1 MTERGT
7 SQPGRVG
14 PFVGVV
20 AVIVAVALI
29 AWSGISGSRNAL
41 PEPTGSPI
49 TNGSAE
55 PEQPDPALLEYYN
68 QDIDWTSCDEGFECG
83 SLTVPL
89 NYEEPA
95 GKTIELALIRLTAG
109 EPNQRLGSLL
119 LNPGGPGG
127 SGIEYVKAATMVTT
141 SAVRNVYDL
150 VGFDPRG
157 VGKSEPVNCLTQAEA
172 DELLA
177 SDATADSEQ
186 EESAIISMATD
197 FGAKCEARDPEIA
210 RNIDTVSVAKDV
222 DILRAVLGDEKL
234 NWLGKSYGTYIGAI
248 YAELFP
254 GRVGRMVLDGAVDPN
269 IDLITLTREQA
280 LGFETALDR
289 YISNCVSNGDCPLGN
304 TNAKA
309 KSKFNELRAIAKK
322 SPFTTNDKTRKVNE
336 SLFLNGVL
344 LGLYQTSYGWD
355 SLTIALQGLVEGDG
369 EPMLSLV
376 DLFTNRIDGKFQDNS
391 LDALSA
397 VNCLDFPIRPTLGEV
412 EALVAELKTAAPVF
426 GEWIA
431 WSALSCT
438 YWPYPAPHDRAVKA
452 EGTAQVLVIG
462 TQYDP
467 ATPVQWAK
475 GLARAITNSVLV
487 TFNGDGHTAYL
498 EPGASC
504 VDRIVDAYLVNGLS
518 PENNTVCS

>member
-1 MTERGT
+1 MSEHGT

-14 PFVGVV
+14 PLVGIV

-29 AWSGISGSRNAL
+29 AWSGISGSRTGV
-41 PEPTGSPI
+41 PEPSGSPI
-49 TNGSAE
+49 TDGSAT
-55 PEQPDPALLEYYN
+55 PEQPDPALLSYYN
-68 QDIDWTSCDEGFECG
+68 QSVAWADCDEGFECG

-89 NYEEPA
+89 DYQDPA
-95 GKTIELALIRLTAG
+95 GKTIKLALIRLLASKP
-109 EPNQRLGSLL
+109 EDRIGSLL

-141 SAVRNVYDL
+141 GAVRDVYDL

-157 VGKSEPVNCLTQAEA
+157 VGQSEPVNCLTQQEA

-177 SDATADSEQ
+177 SDATVDNEAEEAD
-186 EESAIISMATD
+186 IISAATD

-210 RNIDTVSVAKDV
+210 RHIDTVSVAKDV
-222 DILRAVLGDEKL
+222 DILRAVLGDERL

-269 IDLITLTREQA
+269 LGLIELTREQA
-280 LGFETALDR
+280 QAFEVALDR
-289 YISNCVSNGDCPLGN
+289 YISNCVGSGDCPLGN
-304 TNAKA
+304 TTAKA
-309 KSKFNELRAIAKK
+309 KSKFAELRARVK
-322 SPFTTNDKTRKVNE
+322 SSPLSTGDKARPLTE

-344 LGLYQTSYGWD
+344 LGLYQASYGWD
-355 SLTIALQGLVEGDG
+355 SLTIALQGMVEGDG

-376 DLFTNRIDGKFQDNS
+376 DLFTNRVDGKFQDNS

-397 VNCLDFPIRPTLGEV
+397 VNCLDFPVRPTLSEV
-412 EALVAELKTAAPVF
+412 EALTQELKKSAPVF

-438 YWPYPAPHDRAVKA
+438 YWPFPAPHDRVVKA
-452 EGTAQVLVIG
+452 EGTAQVLIIG
-462 TQYDP
+462 TTYDP
-467 ATPVQWAK
+467 ATPVQWAT
-475 GLARAITNSVLV
+475 GLSRAITNSVVV

-498 EPGASC
+498 EPGATC
-504 VDRIVDAYLVNGLS
+504 VNRIVDAYLVNGLS
-518 PENNTVCS
+518 PEGNTVCN

>member
-1 MTERGT
+1 MSERGT

-14 PFVGVV
+14 PIVGVI

-29 AWSGISGSRNAL
+29 AWSGISGSRNGL
-41 PEPTGSPI
+41 PEPSGSPI
-49 TNGSAE
+49 TGGSAT
-55 PEQPDPALLEYYN
+55 PEQPDPALLTYYN
-68 QDIDWTSCDEGFECG
+68 QNVTWTDCDEGFECG

-89 NYEEPA
+89 DYEDPA
-95 GKTIELALIRLTAG
+95 GKTIKIALIRLLAAKP
-109 EPNQRLGSLL
+109 EDRFGSLL

-141 SAVRNVYDL
+141 SAVRDVYDL

-157 VGKSEPVNCLTQAEA
+157 VGQSEPVNCLTQQEA

-177 SDATADSEQ
+177 SDATVDSDM
-186 EESAIISMATD
+186 EEAEIISAATD

-222 DILRAVLGDEKL
+222 DILRAVLGDERL

-269 IDLITLTREQA
+269 LDLIGLTREQA
-280 LGFETALDR
+280 QGFEVALDR
-289 YISNCVSNGDCPLGN
+289 YIANCVANGDCPLG
-304 TNAKA
+304 TTTTKAKA
-309 KSKFNELRAIAKK
+309 KFNELRALAKK
-322 SPFTTNDKTRKVNE
+322 SPFPTDDAKRDLNE

-355 SLTIALQGLVEGDG
+355 SLTVALQGMVEGDG
-369 EPMLSLV
+369 EPMLALV

-397 VNCLDFPIRPTLGEV
+397 VNCLDFPVRPTLDEV
-412 EALVAELKTAAPVF
+412 ESLVQELKMSAPVF

-438 YWPYPAPHDRAVKA
+438 YWPFPAPHDRVVKA

-462 TQYDP
+462 TKYDP
-467 ATPVQWAK
+467 ATPVQWAT
-475 GLARAITNSVLV
+475 GLSRAITNSVLV

-498 EPGASC
+498 EPGATC
-504 VDRIVDAYLVNGLS
+504 VNRIVDAYLVNGLS
-518 PENNTVCS
+518 PEPNTVCN